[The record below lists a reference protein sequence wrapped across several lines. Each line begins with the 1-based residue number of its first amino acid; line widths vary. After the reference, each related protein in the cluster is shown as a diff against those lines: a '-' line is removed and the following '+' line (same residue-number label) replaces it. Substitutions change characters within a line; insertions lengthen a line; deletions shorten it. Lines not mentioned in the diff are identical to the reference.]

1 MAMKSEPRIR
11 AALPDGLTPDKLR
24 EMYSKMV
31 LTRLCDD
38 RAFALNRQGKI
49 PFAATCQG
57 HEAVQVG
64 AAYALRRG
72 TDWLVPYY
80 RDTCLALASGVTAK
94 EQLMCLFARKADI
107 FSSGRQ
113 FPNHYSVPDRNIA
126 SISSII
132 AAHVTH
138 GVGMALA
145 FQMRKE
151 PAVVL
156 ITFGE
161 GSTSEGE
168 WHEALNFA
176 SVHKV
181 PCVFLCENNE
191 YAISVPQKMQ
201 MAIQNVA
208 DRAAGY
214 GMPGVICDGTDPV
227 VTYSCVHEAI
237 ERARRG
243 DGPTLVEAKCYRAM
257 SHTSDDNQLTY
268 RTPEEI
274 EAVKARDPIPK
285 FESWLKDRGLADD
298 AFFEQTRA
306 AAQKEVDEATDWAE
320 AQPPPTEADLYTHVY
335 ASGPLS

>member
-1 MAMKSEPRIR
+1 MKSEPRIR
-11 AALPDGLTPDKLR
+11 AALPDGLTAEKLR
-24 EMYSKMV
+24 EMYSKIV

-57 HEAVQVG
+57 HEAVQAG
-64 AAYALRRG
+64 AAFALRAG

-80 RDTCLALASGVTAK
+80 RDTCMALSFGVTAK
-94 EQLMCLFARKADI
+94 EQLMCLFARKNDI

-113 FPNHYSVPDRNIA
+113 FPNHYSVPDRHIL

-145 FQMRKE
+145 FKMRNE

-156 ITFGE
+156 ISFGE
-161 GSTSEGE
+161 GATSEGE
-168 WHEALNFA
+168 WHEAMNFA
-176 SVHKV
+176 AIHRV

-191 YAISVPQKMQ
+191 YAISVPQRLQ

-208 DRAAGY
+208 DRAAAY

-227 VTYSCVHEAI
+227 VTYSAVREAV

-243 DGPTLVEAKCYRAM
+243 DGPSLIEAKCYRAM

-274 EAVKARDPIPK
+274 EAVKTRDPIPK
-285 FESWLKDRGLADD
+285 FEAWLQDRGFADE
-298 AFFEQTRA
+298 AFFAQTRKDA
-306 AAQKEVDEATDWAE
+306 AKEVDEATDYAE
-320 AQPPPTEADLYTHVY
+320 AQAPPTEADLHTHVY
-335 ASGPLS
+335 KSGPLS